1 MHQTQEN
8 YNITRYIDKPL
19 PHELLEDEVFR
30 LKGSTLCPG
39 LGARWV
45 AQYEPALLRKEVID
59 RAWCGGK
66 NQWVR
71 EHYRPLLERYGL
83 IKSPT
88 PRKQASAIQ
97 TDIADIDARMA
108 EADAIIADIDARMA
122 EVDAIESSASTVES
136 TPAVI
141 ESTPAPENNQDK
153 KAESSLIS
161 VESLTPDIAPAF
173 RGYGPQPLIANAAD
187 RCELVRRRVADI
199 AYIHAKGHRA
209 NVDTSLCDGKFK
221 DMLAGDKLDID
232 LVREFAEHVSSPEGR
247 KTDEH
252 IAVNILFIPACMQI
266 RLCQLVSEAIKRKR
280 ARTINEAPTVRAKLE
295 RSVRQSGDGRNM
307 KHVEQWV
314 QLWVADQ
321 LVSFAMKKRSPQ
333 EVGFLLGAMTGTK
346 VMPRSDV
353 AKKLKCIDARL

>member
-1 MHQTQEN
+1 MN

-30 LKGSTLCPG
+30 LKEFTLYPDM
-39 LGARWV
+39 GARWV
-45 AQYEPALLRKEVID
+45 AKHEPALLRKEVID
-59 RAWCGGK
+59 RAWRDGK

-83 IKSPT
+83 IKPLT

-97 TDIADIDARMA
+97 TD
-108 EADAIIADIDARMA
+108 IADIDARMA

-141 ESTPAPENNQDK
+141 ESAPAPENNQDK

-333 EVGFLLGAMTGTK
+333 EVGFLLGAMTGTMA
-346 VMPRSDV
+346 MPRSDV